1 MAGVLA
7 SLKKAGRPCDP
18 RQVIVDL
25 SNPKGRN
32 LDEWSVRKAIW
43 KLTADAA
50 VELTPDWKLKLRLH

>member
-1 MAGVLA
+1 
-7 SLKKAGRPCDP
+7 
-18 RQVIVDL
+18 VIVDL